1 VNFVVKN
8 SRCLVS
14 DFSDLYQDLIID
26 HQKNPRNFGE
36 LAGANHHADGFN
48 PLCGDKITLD
58 LKVNGEGLIEDVKFK
73 GSGCAISKASA
84 SMMTMALKGKK
95 TEEAEKLFHE
105 FHDMVM
111 GKAEKPAADLGKL
124 KVFAGVRDYP
134 ARVKCASLAWH
145 TMEAALHDQK
155 DVISTDDGV
164 EP

>member
-1 VNFVVKN
+1 M
-8 SRCLVS
+8 S
-14 DFSDLYQDLIID
+14 DFSDLYQDLILD

-48 PLCGDKITLD
+48 PLCGDKISLG
-58 LKVNGEGLIEDVKFK
+58 LKVNGEGLIEDLKFK

-84 SMMTMALKGKK
+84 SMMTVALKGKK
-95 TEEAEKLFHE
+95 IAEAEKMFNE

-111 GKAEKPAADLGKL
+111 GKDNIKPVAELGKL
-124 KVFAGVRDYP
+124 KVFAGVREYP

-145 TMEAALHDQK
+145 TLEAALHDQK
-155 DVISTDDGV
+155 NVVSTDDGV

>member
-1 VNFVVKN
+1 M
-8 SRCLVS
+8 S
-14 DFSDLYQDLIID
+14 DFSDLYQDLILD

-36 LAGANHHADGFN
+36 LSGANHHADGFN
-48 PLCGDKITLD
+48 PLCGDKIALD
-58 LKVNGEGLIEDVKFK
+58 LKVNGEGVIEDVKFK

-84 SMMTMALKGKK
+84 SMMTVALKGKK
-95 TEEAEKLFHE
+95 AEEAEKMFHQ

-111 GKAEKPAADLGKL
+111 GKEGAKTAELGKL

-155 DVISTDDGV
+155 DVVSTDDGV
-164 EP
+164 AP